1 MIQEEIFIISGGP
14 KMLASGE
21 SRYEFDLHRSPNWL
35 SAGGGDGGGLTE
47 KGYRNQLAGIL
58 SNQV

>member
-1 MIQEEIFIISGGP
+1 
-14 KMLASGE
+14 MLASGE